1 VIAGDQLRISH
12 AGREIAVHQRRTGRF
27 ERVIDPVHFDG
38 VVGSGPRAPVEIAAV
53 SNTLAAPEL
62 LRPLLRSFEAAS
74 YGHRAPDR
82 PMYAQAA
89 EAAQRYRQSAA

>member
-1 VIAGDQLRISH
+1 MPRRLIGETVRVVITGDLLRISH

-62 LRPLLRSFEAAS
+62 LRPLLEYEQLVGGRW
-74 YGHRAPDR
+74 
-82 PMYAQAA
+82 
-89 EAAQRYRQSAA
+89 